1 MSAFADLSAVAIQ
14 KARLY
19 HETRVAYE
27 DLRELDRLKDEFVA
41 NISHEL
47 RTPLTFVKGYV
58 EYLLEGYA
66 GDLNPEQRE
75 ALQIV
80 LDRGDAV
87 IHLVNDIISLKQ
99 GDMVTIDATAID
111 IAAVVSTCIHGS
123 YAAAERAGIRICE
136 EMEHDLPLVWADAR
150 RLGQV
155 LDNLIGNAIKFSSSG
170 DSITTAVTRQDNDT
184 VLVAISDTGI
194 GIPPDRIDKIW
205 ERFYQVDSQWTRRR
219 PGTGLGL
226 TIAKRIV
233 EAHGG
238 QIRVESTPGVG
249 STFSFTL
256 PVIRQS
262 DL

>member
-1 MSAFADLSAVAIQ
+1 
-14 KARLY
+14 
-19 HETRVAYE
+19 
-27 DLRELDRLKDEFVA
+27 
-41 NISHEL
+41 
-47 RTPLTFVKGYV
+47 
-58 EYLLEGYA
+58 
-66 GDLNPEQRE
+66 
-75 ALQIV
+75 
-80 LDRGDAV
+80 
-87 IHLVNDIISLKQ
+87 
-99 GDMVTIDATAID
+99 
-111 IAAVVSTCIHGS
+111 
-123 YAAAERAGIRICE
+123 
-136 EMEHDLPLVWADAR
+136 MEHDLPLVWADAR